1 MPKPWTAWAG
11 AKAKQ
16 GQRSA
21 GIIPLNGLATGEPD
35 KGEGPVDARL
45 GERADQ
51 GWSAL
56 DFRVKQD
63 RETKEGKPR
72 ALMHAIPDVHPA
84 GRSGAVQFRSR
95 RNCLANREWGAQKVP
110 PAEPRMQRR

>member
-1 MPKPWTAWAG
+1 MKVRG
-11 AKAKQ
+11 VRRQKAKVQ
-16 GQRSA
+16 WTFAPPNAQ
-21 GIIPLNGLATGEPD
+21 ATGEPD
-35 KGEGPVDARL
+35 KGEGPVDARP

-63 RETKEGKPR
+63 REAKEGKPR
-72 ALMHAIPDVHPA
+72 ALMHAIPGVHPA

-110 PAEPRMQRR
+110 PAGPRMQRR